1 MGNAS
6 DSIESALVVRTKL
19 EPTEIVLKSD
29 APNASIEVASATG
42 RSTSV
47 REVARLAKVS
57 PATVSLV
64 INDNPRISA
73 PTQRRVRRA
82 MEQLGYRPNR
92 LAQNLSSRYTKMLAV
107 MLPSLSHAFADQY
120 FGELISGICDRATA
134 LDYKVMLEQATP
146 RFVKGR
152 RHMELF
158 ERRFVDGVLCLG
170 NGDRHPFLTD
180 FAAAKYP
187 MIVVNNYFPQWN
199 LDCVVCDYRDAAD
212 QAMNYLFQLGHRR
225 IGTITGSSRV
235 QTARDVVETYAK
247 KLQQAGIEPLAS
259 WREDGLY
266 TEQGGF
272 EAARALTT
280 RHPELTAILAGND
293 KMAIGAL
300 HYLNEVEKRVP
311 AEISVVGMDDMRDA
325 AFANPALTTIHMPL
339 YQVGVLACEKLINR
353 IRGDNEPIRA
363 VLATHL
369 KVRSSTAM
377 ARDSVGASVGQRP
390 PAAP

>member
-1 MGNAS
+1 MGQTS
-6 DSIESALVVRTKL
+6 DSIESALVVRPKL
-19 EPTEIVLKSD
+19 DPTEIVLKSD
-29 APNASIEVASATG
+29 APNAPLAPSSATAKQA
-42 RSTSV
+42 SV

-57 PATVSLV
+57 ASTVSLV

-73 PTQRRVRRA
+73 PTQKRVRRA

-92 LAQNLSSRYTKMLAV
+92 LAQNLSGRYTKMLAV
-107 MLPSLSHAFADQY
+107 MLPSLTHAFADQY
-120 FGELISGICDRATA
+120 FGELISGICDHATA

-146 RFVKGR
+146 RFVKR
-152 RHMELF
+152 RLHLELF

-212 QAMNYLFQLGHRR
+212 QAMNYLFQLGHQR
-225 IGTITGSSRV
+225 IGMITGSSRV
-235 QTARDVVETYAK
+235 QTARDVVEAYAK
-247 KLQQAGIEPLAS
+247 KLQQAGVEPLAS

-266 TEQGGF
+266 TEQGGY
-272 EAARALTT
+272 EAARKLTT

-339 YQVGVLACEKLINR
+339 YQVGVLACEKLIAR
-353 IRGDNEPIRA
+353 IQGDNEPIRA

-369 KVRSSTAM
+369 KVRNSTAI
-377 ARDSVGASVGQRP
+377 ARDSAGGNAEQRP
-390 PAAP
+390 SAAP

>member
-1 MGNAS
+1 LGNANE
-6 DSIESALVVRTKL
+6 SIESALVIRPKL
-19 EPTEIVLKSD
+19 DPTEIILKSD
-29 APNASIEVASATG
+29 SPNPSPEASPATG
-42 RSTSV
+42 RQTSV

-73 PTQRRVRRA
+73 ATHKRVRRA
-82 MEQLGYRPNR
+82 MEQLNYRPNR

-120 FGELISGICDRATA
+120 FGELISGICDHATA
-134 LDYKVMLEQATP
+134 LDYKVILEQATP
-146 RFVKGR
+146 RFVKR
-152 RHMELF
+152 RLHLELF

-180 FAAAKYP
+180 FASAKYP
-187 MIVVNNYFPQWN
+187 MIIVNNYFPQWN

-212 QAMNYLFQLGHRR
+212 QAMNYLFQLGHQR
-225 IGTITGSSRV
+225 IGMITGSSRV
-235 QTARDVVETYAK
+235 QTARDVVDTYAK
-247 KLQQAGIEPLAS
+247 KLQLAGIEPQAS

-266 TEQGGF
+266 TEQGGY
-272 EAARALTT
+272 EAARKLIT
-280 RHPELTAILAGND
+280 RHSGLTAILAGND

-300 HYLNEVEKRVP
+300 HYLSESGKKVP
-311 AEISVVGMDDMRDA
+311 DEISVMGMDDMRDA

-353 IRGDNEPIRA
+353 IQGDNEPVRA
-363 VLATHL
+363 VLGTHL

-377 ARDSVGASVGQRP
+377 ARDSVGSSAEQRP
-390 PAAP
+390 PAAT